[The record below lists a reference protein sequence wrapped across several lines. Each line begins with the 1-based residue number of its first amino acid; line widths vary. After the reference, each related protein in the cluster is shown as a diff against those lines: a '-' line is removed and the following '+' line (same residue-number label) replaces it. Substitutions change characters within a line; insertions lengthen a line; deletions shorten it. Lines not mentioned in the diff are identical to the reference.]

1 MRRILI
7 HIFLLLFFFNVFNT
21 RAQEGPMSQ
30 NFETIVEAMAEDLE
44 DEADYFSILEYLEE
58 YYENPLNI
66 NSASPI
72 ELKRLSVLNEIQIT
86 NLLDYR
92 KVHGLIYTIYELM
105 NVEGFNREVLEKI
118 APFIKFEAL
127 EDGYS
132 NKKLPLKYGKHQVLF
147 RTTRVFQE
155 AKGYKSIEG
164 EDPKYEGGREKLYTR
179 CRFQLKD
186 QISAGITAEKDPGE
200 AFFDG
205 SNQNGF
211 DYYSGHISMN
221 FNSVLSN
228 VTVGDYVVRSGQG
241 LVLHQGFATGKS
253 ADVLNISKNVSGT
266 RPYTST
272 DENLFFRGASAG
284 FRLNDLDLQL
294 FYSQKRKDAN
304 LGDIGWE
311 DHDFFTSLQSS
322 GYHRTNSEIE
332 DEKSVQE
339 NAGGAILSFQKNRLK
354 LGTTFFYQ
362 KFDRP
367 FNLSDEPYNLYK
379 FSGDEN
385 FNIGVDYRYLLG
397 KYQFFGEVARS
408 KSKGFAVLQGVLAHL
423 HDRAIFSLL
432 FRHFD
437 KNYHA
442 LYSGAFSETR
452 STINETGLYMG
463 LKLLPAKGFTFSAYT
478 DIYKFPWIKYT
489 TSGPS
494 SGNEVFMQL
503 EYRPTR
509 DWLFYG
515 RYKIEEKDVK
525 FAYNQKYIQIKQ
537 RKQQTRLHVQHKLN
551 DEVTLKSRVEVI
563 NFKDYESVNGLMFFQ
578 DLVYSP
584 AKLPLKSYL
593 RFVIFNT
600 GSYDARVYAYENDL
614 LYNYSVPAYYGKG
627 IRAYMNLSYKVSP
640 MIGLWL
646 KLSNTHW
653 TDRETISSGNNE
665 IEGENLTE
673 VKLQLRLKF

>member
-1 MRRILI
+1 ML
-7 HIFLLLFFFNVFNT
+7 FLMVAAFKT
-21 RAQEGPMSQ
+21 KAQEISGSQ
-30 NFETIVEAMAEDLE
+30 SFETIVEAMAEDLE

-72 ELKRLSVLNEIQIT
+72 ELIRLSVLNELQIT

-92 KVHGLIYTIYELM
+92 MLHGQVYSIFELV
-105 NVEGFNREVLEKI
+105 NIEGFNREVLEKI

-127 EDGYS
+127 EAGYS
-132 NKKLPLKYGKHQVLF
+132 NKMLPLKYGKHQVLF

-155 AKGYKSIEG
+155 AKGYKSIDG
-164 EDPKYEGGREKLYTR
+164 EEPKYEGGREKIYTR
-179 CRFQLKD
+179 YRFQLKD

-200 AFFDG
+200 AFFKG

-221 FNSVLSN
+221 FNSLVSN
-228 VTVGDYVVRSGQG
+228 VTIGDYVVRSGQG

-266 RPYTST
+266 RPYAST
-272 DENLFFRGASAG
+272 DENMFFRGVSTG
-284 FRLNDLDLQL
+284 FKMSDLELQL
-294 FYSQKRKDAN
+294 FYSQKHKDAN

-332 DEKSVQE
+332 DEKSVKE
-339 NAGGAILSFQKNRLK
+339 TAGGAILSFQKNRLK
-354 LGTTFFYQ
+354 LGTTLFYQ

-385 FNIGVDYRYLLG
+385 FNVGVDYRYILG
-397 KYQFFGEVARS
+397 KYQFFGEVAIS
-408 KSKGFAVLQGVLAHL
+408 KSKGSAVLQGVLAHL
-423 HDRAIFSLL
+423 HDRATFSVL

-463 LKLLPAKGFTFSAYT
+463 LKLLPAKGFSFLAYT
-478 DIYKFPWIKYT
+478 DFYRFQWIKYT

-494 SGNEVFMQL
+494 SGDEVFMQL
-503 EYRPTR
+503 EYKPARS
-509 DWLFYG
+509 WLFYG
-515 RYKIEEKDVK
+515 RYKIEVKDVK

-551 DEVTLKSRVEVI
+551 DKLTLKSRVELI
-563 NFKDYESVNGLMFFQ
+563 NFKDYETVNGLMFFQ
-578 DLVYSP
+578 DVAYSP
-584 AKLPLKSYL
+584 AKLPLKSYI
-593 RFVIFNT
+593 RFVVFNT

-614 LYNYSVPAYYGKG
+614 LYNYSIPAYYGKG
-627 IRAYMNLSYKVSP
+627 LRAYLNVSYNISP
-640 MIGLWL
+640 TIGCWF

-665 IEGENLTE
+665 MEGKNLTE
-673 VKLQLRLKF
+673 VKLQVRLKF